1 MISDFMKKY
10 QLRRAKMK
18 VSKEIND
25 LVNAYCRLR
34 DRQHAVY
41 SKCAKRHDLTTNE
54 LFVLDILWFSPDGCT
69 QTEIC
74 ERLSSNKQ
82 TIAAIITRFWK
93 KGYVVY
99 EEVMEDRRNKRIR
112 FTEAGREY
120 AGKVIPPAAEAENL
134 AMAELG
140 LENLTELVDLT
151 MRLTENMEKQ
161 FSSIEGNS

>member
-1 MISDFMKKY
+1 M
-10 QLRRAKMK
+10 A
-18 VSKEIND
+18 VSKKINE

-41 SKCAKRHDLTTNE
+41 SRCAKQHDLTTNE
-54 LFVLDILWFSPDGCT
+54 LFVLDILWFAPEGCT

-82 TIAAIITRFWK
+82 TIAAIVTRFWK
-93 KGYVVY
+93 KGYIVY

-112 FTEAGREY
+112 FTEAGRTY
-120 AGKVIPPAAEAENL
+120 AGAIIPPAAEAENL

-140 LENLTELVDLT
+140 LENLTGLVNLT
-151 MRLTENMEKQ
+151 TRLTESMEKQ
-161 FSSIEGNS
+161 FSSIEGTVK

>member
-1 MISDFMKKY
+1 
-10 QLRRAKMK
+10 MK
-18 VSKEIND
+18 VSKEINE

-54 LFVLDILWFSPDGCT
+54 LFVLDILWFSPEGCT

-93 KGYVVY
+93 KGYIVY

-112 FTEAGREY
+112 FTEAGKAY
-120 AGKVIPPAAEAENL
+120 ASAVIPPAAEAENL

-151 MRLTENMEKQ
+151 TRLTESMEKQ
-161 FSSIEGNS
+161 FNKIIIQGEQQ

>member
-1 MISDFMKKY
+1 
-10 QLRRAKMK
+10 MK
-18 VSKEIND
+18 VSKEINE

-41 SKCAKRHDLTTNE
+41 SKCAKRYDLTTNE
-54 LFVLDILWFSPDGCT
+54 LFVLDILWFAPDGCT

-82 TIAAIITRFWK
+82 TIAAIITRLWK
-93 KGYVVY
+93 KGYIVY
-99 EEVMEDRRNKRIR
+99 EEVIEDRRNKRIR

-120 AGKVIPPAAEAENL
+120 AGAIIPPAAVAENL

-140 LENLTELVDLT
+140 LEKLSELVNLTTKLT
-151 MRLTENMEKQ
+151 VSMEKQ
-161 FSSIEGNS
+161 FSLIGENR

>member
-1 MISDFMKKY
+1 MKM
-10 QLRRAKMK
+10 A
-18 VSKEIND
+18 VSKKINE

-41 SKCAKRHDLTTNE
+41 SRCAKQHDLTTNE
-54 LFVLDILWFSPDGCT
+54 LFVLDILWFAPEGCT

-82 TIAAIITRFWK
+82 TIAAIVTRFWK
-93 KGYVVY
+93 KGYIVY

-112 FTEAGREY
+112 FTEAGRTY
-120 AGKVIPPAAEAENL
+120 AGAIIPPAAEAENL

-140 LENLTELVDLT
+140 LENLTGLVNLT
-151 MRLTENMEKQ
+151 TRLTESMEKQ
-161 FSSIEGNS
+161 FSSIEGTVK

>member
-1 MISDFMKKY
+1 MKM
-10 QLRRAKMK
+10 A
-18 VSKEIND
+18 VSKKINE

-41 SKCAKRHDLTTNE
+41 SRCAKQYDLTTNE
-54 LFVLDILWFSPDGCT
+54 LFVLDILWFAPEGCT

-82 TIAAIITRFWK
+82 TIAAIVTRFWK
-93 KGYVVY
+93 KGYIVY

-112 FTEAGREY
+112 FTEAGRTY
-120 AGKVIPPAAEAENL
+120 AGAIIPPAAEAENL

-140 LENLTELVDLT
+140 LENLTGLVNLT
-151 MRLTENMEKQ
+151 TRLTESMEKQ
-161 FSSIEGNS
+161 FSSIEGTVK